1 MDAYE
6 QLVADL
12 GYLPSK
18 FAKFAESLDYIL
30 GHYGPIETLRA
41 YHVLDSGFG
50 WGISSVMLLRRYPE
64 ASVTCIDPYW
74 PGTYSD
80 ARPVMDYQPTSIRKR
95 WTFIRGRLE
104 DIGLPGVEIFPPAV
118 DLVMLDADHNY
129 PSTLYQLEAVYP
141 RIRKGGLLICHD
153 AKEGVPVLRAIEEF
167 ELAHHIHFERWPG
180 VDACG
185 WAWLRKGE

>member
-6 QLVADL
+6 RLVADL
-12 GYLPSK
+12 GYPPSQ

-30 GHYGPIETLRA
+30 GHYGPIETTRA
-41 YHVLDSGFG
+41 YHILDSGFG
-50 WGISSVMLLRRYPE
+50 WGISSVMLLRRFPE

-104 DIGLPGVEIFPPAV
+104 DIGQPGVEIFPPAV
-118 DLVMLDADHNY
+118 DLVMLDADHGY
-129 PSTLYQLEAVYP
+129 PSTLEQLEVVYP
-141 RIRKGGLLICHD
+141 LLREGGLLLCHD

-167 ELAHHIHFERWPG
+167 EQAHGVHFERWPG
-180 VDACG
+180 FDDNG
-185 WAWLRKGE
+185 WGWLRKGE